1 MLPCGI
7 THRSAA
13 RSRCLHCPETE
24 RSLGALLLPISG
36 LPRSGARLAPVGEG
50 RREWGVPGCRESWLS
65 THNELAKMRHVV
77 VAVMLAAGVGGASV
91 ASADGSGDPAAVKN
105 EGGKYYDKEG
115 NPTFKVQSDGTV
127 DWSTYSGFRR
137 YHSDCHVCHGPDGEG
152 SSYAPG
158 LSHVLKT
165 MNYPDFAN
173 VVVNGRK
180 NVNTAQESVM
190 PSFGTNPNVM
200 CYIEDIFVYLRARA
214 NDAIARGRPQKHE
227 DKPEATTQAENSC
240 LGHKG

>member
-1 MLPCGI
+1 MMLSNKNLGHSDNR
-7 THRSAA
+7 TSRAA
-13 RSRCLHCPETE
+13 D
-24 RSLGALLLPISG
+24 
-36 LPRSGARLAPVGEG
+36 PVL
-50 RREWGVPGCRESWLS
+50 RPL
-65 THNELAKMRHVV
+65 KP
-77 VAVMLAAGVGGASV
+77 VGGATGAV
-91 ASADGSGDPAAVKN
+91 GPAFARTERGSTPAA
-105 EGGKYYDKEG
+105 
-115 NPTFKVQSDGTV
+115 S
-127 DWSTYSGFRR
+127 SA
-137 YHSDCHVCHGPDGEG
+137 DGEG
-152 SSYAPG
+152 SSYAPA